1 MTRLPERI
9 QKLIESVDFEK
20 KEAYIYLKNG
30 VTLFMKGEIKAVKA
44 GVLISDIGEETIIS
58 WNSIAGFKI
67 LKKVIP
73 KEKKEVKSTGGLIV
87 TGPKDRESLEKL
99 VAKVKEDTANV
110 EEDVVDS
117 EALGMER
124 VEAREGYDD
133 R

>member
-99 VAKVKEDTANV
+99 AAKVKEDTANV
-110 EEDVVDS
+110 EEDVVDT

-124 VEAREGYDD
+124 AEAREGYDD